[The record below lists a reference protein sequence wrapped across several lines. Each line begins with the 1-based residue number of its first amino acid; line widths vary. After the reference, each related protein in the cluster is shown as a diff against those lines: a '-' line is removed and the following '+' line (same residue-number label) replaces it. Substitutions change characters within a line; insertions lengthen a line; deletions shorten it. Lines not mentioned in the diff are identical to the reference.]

1 MKAYKIWH
9 DTRYFIHKNNI
20 TDYSVMWTT
29 NIEDAK
35 DVPTFSGAVKFFS
48 DKLGF
53 NIYSGYDR
61 LHLL

>member
-1 MKAYKIWH
+1 MKAYKTWH
-9 DTRYFIHKNNI
+9 DTKYFIHKDNI
-20 TDYSVMWTT
+20 TDNSVMWTT

-35 DVPTFSGAVKFFS
+35 DISPYSEAVKFFS

-53 NIYSGYDR
+53 NLYSQYDR